1 MTRAERIRY
10 GKLADMGCVL
20 CHHLGTPGTPAEIH
34 HLRDGQGMSQR
45 APHDMTIGLCAIHH
59 RSSRGYHGM
68 GKRAFESAYGVTER
82 DLLEITNDLM
92 NKEIA

>member
-1 MTRAERIRY
+1 MTRAERVRF

-45 APHDMTIGLCAIHH
+45 APHDQTIGLCAYHH
-59 RSSRGYHGM
+59 RGPEGYHGL
-68 GKRAFESAYGVTER
+68 GKRGFEAVYGVTER
-82 DLLEITNDLM
+82 DLLAKADRLIGV
-92 NKEIA
+92 AA